1 MVVMANNTNNN
12 IMTKTIWT
20 AVGEAKTVL
29 MSKIHNQTIWLTSI
43 TLVHRRW
50 WLSKKALQ
58 INSTNNNKKKMT
70 FNFHNFQLNSV
81 RLKPKSRD
89 HNFKENNWSKF
100 YKFSLSNCSNS
111 PLSISKR
118 NKSSFPTWKSC
129 KVIWGKFSSNLYW
142 LC

>member
-1 MVVMANNTNNN
+1 MVVMANNMKNN
-12 IMTKTIWT
+12 IMMKTIWK

-43 TLVHRRW
+43 TLAHHQW
-50 WLSKKALQ
+50 WLLKKALL
-58 INSTNNNKKKMT
+58 INSTNNNNKKMT
-70 FNFHNFQLNSV
+70 LNFHNFQLSSV

-89 HNFKENNWSKF
+89 HNLKENNWSKF
-100 YKFSLSNCSNS
+100 WKYSLFSCSNS

-118 NKSSFPTWKSC
+118 NKSYFHTWKSC